1 MVALAPPPQALS
13 LPANL
18 SEVDGIIQD
27 VAVDALLGLRNGTTV
42 ADEWLD
48 DRTAQDDPPSS
59 DDEED
64 VPLRAVVAAKQA
76 PATVDV
82 VPSPAISHRGVD
94 GLDSFENGAPGSIS
108 PFASAS
114 ASTLPS
120 AVVVDYIPLIP
131 LPRSYP
137 PSPPPKQPL
146 TAQPIIWAESRQ
158 EVCESFDW
166 FRSYQGGVYYNN
178 DMVKGYLLSAFSSSR
193 DLFARDGRLI
203 VSHGGGKAESLH
215 SKKGQS
221 EVQEADDQREE
232 DKSVRALLRTYQM
245 KRPVALIIDDKYAL
259 FPYDL
264 AAKGYTYVVLGF
276 YHIAHA
282 WAERQPA
289 ANGRGHVVRY
299 KFAFEWCTKQPEPW
313 WIPAPAGAPRPDC
326 PRAAASMFSCP
337 SCGRLSPFVYAEA
350 RMCLQPNCMAFWSL
364 LDGTEPPEQLTYDE
378 SFLTSSFLCDHE
390 TLEDIAPL
398 PPATEAPDGVIT
410 SRRFCKGWH
419 CKKCGR
425 LSCRYKWEHWECQNC
440 GATLQVSGKNR
451 SPREFW
457 GQSNSDFMHHKVSE
471 DSGIIVSQL
480 KMFKT
485 GDRFSFYHVYILPKN
500 RGRIY
505 LILGSHQINQVAN
518 EIFEE
523 YQEQARSGE
532 LRFRRWPLR
541 MHQCRGALLTNYF
554 SQNSTYSLS
563 GSYRRPMRLSRL
575 TSHFSQYVGGTANTV
590 PFEGAP
596 SAVVKAR
603 DLIQARMASV
613 MQAESGQYCFNEVLS
628 AAYMEKQKMAGDVLI
643 MDGAEIQQYY
653 EHTVVPLNFRIAA
666 TARHIS
672 AQ

>member
-1 MVALAPPPQALS
+1 MVPLVPPPPVLG
-13 LPANL
+13 LPADL
-18 SEVDGIIQD
+18 AEADRILRDG
-27 VAVDALLGLRNGTTV
+27 AADARLGLANHTIV

-48 DRTAQDDPPSS
+48 DQGAQDDPPSS
-59 DDEED
+59 DEEED
-64 VPLRAVVAAKQA
+64 VPLSAVVAAKRVS
-76 PATVDV
+76 ATVDLTTATDV
-82 VPSPAISHRGVD
+82 LSDPLGGEV
-94 GLDSFENGAPGSIS
+94 SFQDDVSGTVSA
-108 PFASAS
+108 FASAS
-114 ASTLPS
+114 VLPS
-120 AVVVDYIPLIP
+120 ALVAESVPLIP
-131 LPRSYP
+131 RPR
-137 PSPPPKQPL
+137 PPPPPAPQKKPLNVQPM
-146 TAQPIIWAESRQ
+146 IWAESRQ

-166 FRSYQGGVYYNN
+166 FRSYQGGVYFNN

-193 DLFARDGRLI
+193 DLFERDGRLI
-203 VSHGGGKAESLH
+203 VSHGGGKAESIH
-215 SKKGQS
+215 NKKGQS
-221 EVQEADDQREE
+221 AVHEADDQREE

-245 KRPVALIIDDKYAL
+245 KRPLVLIIDDKYAL

-282 WAERQPA
+282 WAEREPA
-289 ANGRGHVVRY
+289 TNGRGFVVRY
-299 KFAFEWCTKQPEPW
+299 KFAFEWCEKQPEPW
-313 WIPAPAGAPRPDC
+313 WIPAPAAVPPPDRPRYTAPTFLC
-326 PRAAASMFSCP
+326 PACRKA
-337 SCGRLSPFVYAEA
+337 SPFVYAEA
-350 RMCLQPNCMAFWSL
+350 WMCLQPNCPAFWSL
-364 LDGTEPPEQLTYDE
+364 IDGTRPPEHLTYNE
-378 SFLTSSFLCDHE
+378 SFKNSSFQCDHDMM
-390 TLEDIAPL
+390 EDIAPL

-425 LSCRYKWEHWECQNC
+425 LSCRFKWEHWECQSC

-457 GQSNSDFMHHKVSE
+457 GQNNSDFMHHKVSE

-480 KMFKT
+480 QMFKV
-485 GDRFSFYHVYILPKN
+485 GDRFSFYHVYILPEN

-505 LILGSHQINQVAN
+505 LILGSHQINQTAN

-541 MHQCRGALLTNYF
+541 MHQCRGTLLTNYF
-554 SQNSTYSLS
+554 SQNSAYCVQCPMSLC
-563 GSYRRPMRLSRL
+563 PL
-575 TSHFSQYVGGTANTV
+575 TSYAPQYVGGTANTV

-603 DLIQARMASV
+603 DLIQSRMASV
-613 MQAESGQYCFNEVLS
+613 MQAESGQYYFNEVLS

-643 MDGAEIQQYY
+643 MDGAEIQEYY

-666 TARHIS
+666 TARQIS